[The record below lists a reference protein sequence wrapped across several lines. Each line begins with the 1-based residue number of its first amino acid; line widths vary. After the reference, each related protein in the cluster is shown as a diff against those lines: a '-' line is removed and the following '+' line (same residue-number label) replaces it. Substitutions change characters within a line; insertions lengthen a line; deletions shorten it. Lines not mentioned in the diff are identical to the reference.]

1 MISAPTLPSRSERWL
16 VMGTVRDTVHA
27 GKYTGQ
33 LYQRRQ
39 RDTSLPSTLPM
50 PLQERLLRTVQMSQ
64 GSTPVYGSVLLHR
77 TVK

>member
-16 VMGTVRDTVHA
+16 VMGTVRDTVYA

-33 LYQRRQ
+33 QRRQ
-39 RDTSLPSTLPM
+39 RDTSLPATPPM
-50 PLQERLLRTVQMSQ
+50 PLQERLRRIVQMSQ